1 MLIFTPKY
9 FFTLLAV
16 KPGSNLQPCHKAKF
30 LKSMTIMMWKTAALE
45 DFVF

>member
-16 KPGSNLQPCHKAKF
+16 KPGSNLQPC
-30 LKSMTIMMWKTAALE
+30 LKWSRPSALPL
-45 DFVF
+45 VVKGGPYGP